1 MRFIIQ
7 LMFVLFLNS
16 LFSQENEGEIRHAL
30 NHHYDINYRVNYFD
44 KMIFKVDIN
53 SDVDNFYIPKLNIY
67 NDAQSNFSP
76 NENLKLRF
84 SFDYKFLGLTYSFSP
99 DFISEDNDK
108 NADTR
113 TLDLSFK
120 FFYSDRWRQEVI
132 FKKITGFVLQNPDNL
147 TSIAVFNDLQINT
160 FGGKTFFITNPNFS
174 YRAYE
179 SQTERQIKS
188 AGSFIPSISYY
199 FNNVIT
205 NNPNNSDI
213 TLQNINSWDVLIQAG
228 YMYNLVIDKKWFSTI
243 GVHPGIGINSS
254 TNYYFNSQDNSEI
267 KSNNPVAYNYNFDF
281 NFSLGYNHK
290 NLFSG
295 LKANYK
301 NFQYDDTLK
310 TEVLSTNFNVGIYV
324 GYRFGEIKPIKKFFE
339 KLEKKYGL

>member
-7 LMFVLFLNS
+7 LVFIFSTVS
-16 LFSQENEGEIRHAL
+16 LFSQENEGEINHAL

-53 SDVDNFYIPKLNIY
+53 SDVDNFYIPKLNIS
-67 NDAQSNFSP
+67 NDVQSNFSP
-76 NENLKLRF
+76 NEDLKLRF

-99 DFISEDNDK
+99 DFISEKDNIK
-108 NADTR
+108 ADTR

-132 FKKITGFVLQNPDNL
+132 FKKITGFTLQNPDKL

-160 FGGKTFFITNPNFS
+160 FGGKTFFILNPNFS

-179 SQTERQIKS
+179 SQTERQIRS

-199 FNNVIT
+199 LSNVFA
-205 NNPNNSDI
+205 NNPNNAEISLESI
-213 TLQNINSWDVLIQAG
+213 KSWDILFQTG
-228 YMYNLVIDKKWFSTI
+228 YMYNLVIDKKWFSTFGI
-243 GVHPGIGINSS
+243 HPGLGINTS
-254 TNYYFNSQDNSEI
+254 TNYYFNSTTNTEEI
-267 KSNNPVAYNYNFDF
+267 VNNKLSLNYNFDF
-281 NFSLGYNHK
+281 NFSIGYNHK

-301 NFQYDDTLK
+301 NFQYDDALK
-310 TEVLSTNFNVGIYV
+310 TEVLSTNFNIGIYV
-324 GYRFGEIKPIKKFFE
+324 GYRFGEVKPIKKFFE